1 MAVGLGRSGQQ
12 RARRAAG
19 ELESDV
25 LAALWSAGE
34 PVTAGQVHEQVGTAL
49 AYNTVQTILTRLFDK
64 GLLVRERHGRT
75 HLYEPA
81 RAQADLA
88 AEQMHVLL
96 GSGADHRSVL
106 QRFVTGLSDDD
117 AAQLRALVA
126 DPATPGTVTRPAA
139 REAAGPQ

>member
-1 MAVGLGRSGQQ
+1 MRLGSGGQQ

-34 PVTAGQVHEQVGTAL
+34 PVTAAAVHEQLGTAL

-64 GLLVRERHGRT
+64 GLLARSRSGRAY
-75 HLYEPA
+75 LYEPTKA
-81 RAQADLA
+81 RADLA
-88 AEQMHVLL
+88 AEQMHALL

-106 QRFVTGLSDDD
+106 LSFVTGLSADD

-126 DPATPGTVTRPAA
+126 EQVSPS
-139 REAAGPQ
+139 